1 MDSCY
6 DKLVICKQNS
16 LYKWYCCCP
25 NILSTVNMRGYELSI
40 TCWLQIK
47 VNIFSSLI
55 FLSRSFEAFKGKA
68 SFEAFLIIL
77 IMMKC
82 EAICRALL
90 NLSWKVLE
98 APSLWVTEIVNY
110 RKNYTF
116 PFGKKKR
123 NFVRYFSYIISK
135 SQVHHGSTC
144 HSAPFWCTHPPW
156 TARRTFSM
164 ENICNIV
171 CKNLFFGREFNP
183 IPEVCDWYIC
193 CACVLLISFSNQVT
207 DKLKTPFYYQNCS

>member
-1 MDSCY
+1 MDSCC
-6 DKLVICKQNS
+6 DKLVIYKQNS

-25 NILSTVNMRGYELSI
+25 NILSAVNMRGYELSI

-55 FLSRSFEAFKGKA
+55 FLCRSFEAFKGKA

-110 RKNYTF
+110 RKNYIF
-116 PFGKKKR
+116 PFGKKKGILWGTSHILFPNPKYIMEVHVTLLLSDVPILLGQQEEPFLWR
-123 NFVRYFSYIISK
+123 TSATLSVRISSLEEYLTPFLK
-135 SQVHHGSTC
+135 YVSGT
-144 HSAPFWCTHPPW
+144 SAVPVP
-156 TARRTFSM
+156 S
-164 ENICNIV
+164 
-171 CKNLFFGREFNP
+171 
-183 IPEVCDWYIC
+183 
-193 CACVLLISFSNQVT
+193 
-207 DKLKTPFYYQNCS
+207 DKLF